1 MIYVPDV
8 ALNSMLRW
16 RIGRLQELQAIKI
29 TNPKKQPKRVARRKR
44 LRRAL
49 RALDR
54 AIAERCHEIFTP

>member
-8 ALNSMLRW
+8 ALNTMLRW
-16 RIGRLQELQAIKI
+16 RIDRIRELQAIKI

-54 AIAERCHEIFTP
+54 AIANHCQEIFTP